1 MRHKIPL
8 EVPIWFHFLFCLLR
22 VCARAMVSY
31 ILMSLTIASQQDIGW
46 LRSITNLPILIKGV
60 LTREDGRFSILWYL
74 HLIIILPSLLLLMKM
89 VRSSFITDIHI
100 SILHLPYFFLPLVTG
115 RTFSAFE
122 TLNFQW
128 KFQLIILFIFG
139 ISSIGG
145 LLIILIVWFFFLTI
159 TSSICSVKHFYV
171 NHLKFCIFSHS
182 W

>member
-1 MRHKIPL
+1 
-8 EVPIWFHFLFCLLR
+8 
-22 VCARAMVSY
+22 MVSY
-31 ILMSLTIASQQDIGW
+31 ILMSLTKVSQHTQDIGW

-74 HLIIILPSLLLLMKM
+74 HLIIILLSLLLLMKM

-115 RTFSAFE
+115 RTFPAFE

-145 LLIILIVWFFFLTI
+145 LLIILIVWFFFSQLPPLSALSNI
-159 TSSICSVKHFYV
+159 YM
-171 NHLKFCIFSHS
+171 
-182 W
+182 